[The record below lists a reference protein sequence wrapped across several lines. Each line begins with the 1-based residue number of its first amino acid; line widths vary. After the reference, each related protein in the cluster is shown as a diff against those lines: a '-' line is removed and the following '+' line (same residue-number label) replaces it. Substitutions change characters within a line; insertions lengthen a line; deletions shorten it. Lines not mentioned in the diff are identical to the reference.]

1 MPNRL
6 TRWQMRWGWWWTSR
20 STGGHPGSS
29 MRSTMWCRS
38 RVRVGDNSA
47 HWDGAGVAGRLGS
60 ALRLQGG
67 QQCGAVGFA
76 DDSYEDGGGGA
87 GWLGGAVGGGCG
99 HQGSQI
105 YKQLKQ
111 RVTWNSASLAVAR
124 FWATAPPTWLWWW
137 QTRRRT
143 RWRTRP
149 PGGRLTRRSRIW
161 EQGSVTPKPYIC
173 IYLLESWLR
182 MLAFLDKSVKSRK

>member
-1 MPNRL
+1 
-6 TRWQMRWGWWWTSR
+6 
-20 STGGHPGSS
+20 
-29 MRSTMWCRS
+29 MWCRS

-105 YKQLKQ
+105 YKQLKGHLKLRQ
-111 RVTWNSASLAVAR
+111 SGRSEILSHGAADMVMVVAD
-124 FWATAPPTWLWWW
+124 T
-137 QTRRRT
+137 
-143 RWRTRP
+143 
-149 PGGRLTRRSRIW
+149 
-161 EQGSVTPKPYIC
+161 
-173 IYLLESWLR
+173 
-182 MLAFLDKSVKSRK
+182 